1 MPRTSPRAY
10 AGAEAFTTVSVSS
23 TITALLRSTE
33 STVATSGGT
42 IGSSATGT
50 GVTAA
55 GR

>member
-33 STVATSGGT
+33 RTVATSGGT
-42 IGSSATGT
+42 TGSSATGT
-50 GVTAA
+50 A
-55 GR
+55 